1 MRKNLGAILLA
12 LSGFLL
18 VVGLLALVWAPG
30 QVKKLPL
37 DVNSVTHL
45 SGTVSKLGSP
55 ESPVKVESI
64 SKVDSDASDDEIAV
78 WVNTSCVV
86 IDVDDAPNCVDGT
99 DERLVSAS
107 TDVFAT
113 DRVSAEAVKE
123 FEGLPDDAT
132 THVGL
137 INKWPF
143 ESEKKDYEYWDGTA
157 DAAVPAVYDRTDTLE
172 GVDLYVYKIDVKDA
186 DIEVAEG
193 VAGTY
198 DNSMEIWVEPTTGAI
213 LQQSQDQQ
221 RYLESGSK
229 VLDLKIKF
237 TDDQV
242 KESASDAKDNVSKI
256 NLITTTIPIVALSAG
271 VIALVAAILL
281 ILGNRRSGGAQGRRG
296 SGTV

>member
-18 VVGLLALVWAPG
+18 VVGLLALIWAPG

-45 SGTVSKLGSP
+45 SGTVSKLGSD
-55 ESPVKVESI
+55 EQPVKVESI
-64 SKVDSDASDDEIAV
+64 SKVDSDASDDDVAV

-86 IDVDDAPNCVDGT
+86 IDVDDAPNCVDDS

-113 DRVSAEAVKE
+113 DRVSAEAVEE
-123 FEGLPDDAT
+123 FKGLPDDAT
-132 THVGL
+132 KHVGL

-143 ESEKKDYEYWDGTA
+143 DTEKKDYEYWDGTA
-157 DAAVPAVYDRTDTLE
+157 DAAVKAVYDRTDELE
-172 GVDLYVYKIDVKDA
+172 GVDLYVYKIDIKDA
-186 DIEVAEG
+186 DIEVADG

-198 DNSMEIWVEPTTGAI
+198 DNAGEVWVEPVTGAI

-221 RYLESGSK
+221 RYLADGTK

-242 KESASDAKDNVSKI
+242 KESASDAKDNVGKI
-256 NLITTTIPIVALSAG
+256 NLLTSTIPIVALSAG
-271 VIALVAAILL
+271 VIALLAAVLL
-281 ILGNRRSGGAQGRRG
+281 ILGNRRAGTRRD
-296 SGTV
+296 SGTA